1 MKKLPGS
8 RAPVYLWTAFCIRNY
23 EKETS
28 PHAMFGG
35 IGQQGGLPSPGKSRA
50 LLKDTAWSLI
60 LGCGVHTPATRYS
73 VFERLKK
80 GKGEGAHCDK
90 LARLGSSPPPTPT
103 STSEVSAPSAKPE
116 VAHI

>member
-80 GKGEGAHCDK
+80 GRE
-90 LARLGSSPPPTPT
+90 
-103 STSEVSAPSAKPE
+103 STVTN
-116 VAHI
+116 